1 VNDVR
6 EGGEWGDPETRKLVE
21 KAAAFNVQPSPSARA
36 RVWAR
41 LDARRRPRIWRLA
54 WGMFALGAVSAL
66 VAVLLVGRRPSQSI
80 EPSALVIAADG
91 SQKLVARGDRLP
103 LARDLA
109 LVDLHGAGRMV
120 AGADTVARLVR
131 FGADGVELRLERGSL
146 LAHVTP
152 RPAGAP
158 FVVRTPR
165 FTARVVG
172 TILRVAVHADGT
184 SSLAVAH
191 GVVEVQ
197 PLSGPPLLV
206 RAGDRWPVESTDLP
220 SDAELARLGAADVED
235 ASTWSFAPAAPAA
248 LSPLHDESA
257 LYAAGDR
264 ALKESHDPRAALG
277 LWEEQRRRFPTG
289 VLRRDADASIVDAL
303 VALKQ
308 PARALAE
315 VDALLAVD
323 PAGLRADEL
332 HFVRGTLLR
341 AVDGSCR
348 RARAELDRALQ
359 RPSDPWAA
367 RARAARAACKETR

>member
-1 VNDVR
+1 MSR
-6 EGGEWGDPETRKLVE
+6 IHEGGEWGTEETRRLVE
-21 KAAAFNVQPSPSARA
+21 KAAALSVEPSPSARA
-36 RVWAR
+36 RVWSR
-41 LDARRRPRIWRLA
+41 LEARRRPRIWRLA
-54 WGMFALGAVSAL
+54 WGMFAMGAVSAL
-66 VAVLLVGRRPSQSI
+66 AAMLLVARHPVSSD
-80 EPSALVIAADG
+80 PSALVIASDG
-91 SQKLVARGDRLP
+91 STRMITRGERLP
-103 LARDLA
+103 LSPELA
-109 LVDLHGAGRMV
+109 LVDLHGAGRLV
-120 AGADTVARLVR
+120 EGADTVAKLVR
-131 FGADGVELRLERGSL
+131 YGADGVELRLERGSL

-172 TILRVAVHADGT
+172 TVLRVAVHADGA
-184 SSLAVAH
+184 SSLVVAH

-206 RAGDRWPVESTDLP
+206 RAGDRWPVDSTDSP
-220 SDAELARLGAADVED
+220 DDAELARLGAGQLEGVSPA
-235 ASTWSFAPAAPAA
+235 SFAPPAAPSA
-248 LSPLHDESA
+248 LSPLHDESS

-264 ALKESHDPRAALG
+264 ALKEAHDPRAALG

-308 PARALAE
+308 PGRALAE

-341 AVDGSCR
+341 AVDGNCR
-348 RARAELDRALQ
+348 RARTELDRALQ